1 MTPEELEE
9 ARRQIL
15 KRYGMPTWEDF
26 PVEAEGMFS
35 PVRCTHCRGIYDLGK
50 VTVISRYL
58 DCSVWRSPCCDLA
71 VDDRGE
77 GPFGKS
83 RPDYTELRK
92 R

>member
-1 MTPEELEE
+1 MTPEERAEV
-9 ARRQIL
+9 RRQIL
-15 KRYGMPTWEDF
+15 KRHGTWGERQDF

-35 PVRCTHCRGIYDLGK
+35 PVRCAHCRGVYDLGE
-50 VTVISRYL
+50 VTVTARYM
-58 DCSVWRSPCCDLA
+58 DCSVWRSPCCDLT

-77 GPFGKS
+77 GWKS